1 MVSNESFENVDKITP
16 VTGGFNITFGNV
28 LKQINKVI
36 QTIVNQFTKTS
47 KTISD
52 TQERIRGVSGT
63 FEQTIEINAA
73 AGSGTVKEISILDNV
88 PQYYTHGYI
97 LVEGEGLHYIGYCQS
112 EVNVNKTNNGTYSS
126 NNNKANADIDI
137 ILSHKDDNST
147 SLVLKATRGSA
158 GNNNPFYYEDYA
170 VRYELY

>member
-47 KTISD
+47 TTISD
-52 TQERIRGVSGT
+52 TQKRIRGISGT
-63 FEQTIEINAA
+63 FKTTIEI
-73 AGSGTVKEISILDNV
+73 SGTAGTTVTIPILDNV

-97 LVEGEGLHYIGYCQS
+97 RGLVNGSQYIGYCKS
-112 EVNVNKTNNGTYSS
+112 EVDFNPTSYGVGSS
-126 NNNKANADIDI
+126 NGNGANASIKVV
-137 ILSHKDDNST
+137 LSHKDDNST
-147 SLVLKATRGSA
+147 SLVLQAARGSRKP
-158 GNNNPFYYEDYA
+158 NDPFYYEDYT
-170 VRYELY
+170 VQYELY